1 MTNNP
6 AQRYSRKNVA
16 ELNGIARLAQRTHT
30 NTHTHTH
37 SWVDSTNTS
46 TNTHTHTHTHTLHKP
61 QKPTSSFFPV
71 TIIHM
76 TVEERGRILTG
87 GFSDPGIP
95 GERERN
101 RL

>member
-37 SWVDSTNTS
+37 SWADSTNTN
-46 TNTHTHTHTHTLHKP
+46 TNTHTHTHTP
-61 QKPTSSFFPV
+61 QTTEAHFLILPRDHHPHDS
-71 TIIHM
+71 
-76 TVEERGRILTG
+76 RGTG
-87 GFSDPGIP
+87 SNPDGG
-95 GERERN
+95 
-101 RL
+101 L